1 MHNQQ
6 QIHEPQGNDD
16 MQALLGEEPKGG
28 ATATATQLGYVYEF
42 CFLQKRCFNAGL
54 ELSWRRDLCSAPSSL
69 QPNIC
74 NVSEYQKY
82 HVSTEWSHIGFHTQ
96 KQSTCKNHLI

>member
-28 ATATATQLGYVYEF
+28 ATATATQLGYVYKF
-42 CFLQKRCFNAGL
+42 YLLWKRCFNRGL
-54 ELSWRRDLCSAPSSL
+54 EL
-69 QPNIC
+69 
-74 NVSEYQKY
+74 
-82 HVSTEWSHIGFHTQ
+82 T
-96 KQSTCKNHLI
+96 